1 MKKGGIGGSNTQ
13 TGMKFEKNTDLKEA
27 LLSIEGIKIIE
38 HMDRKTK
45 KTKKPKIISIE
56 VYQLNRLVGY
66 IFQKHDLYKNFLE
79 KKKINWRTKI
89 SKKLLPDE
97 AYFSLA
103 TNTLIIIEKKYQ
115 EVPGSVDEKLQT
127 CDFKKKQYE
136 KLCAPLRNVKVEY
149 VYVLNDWFTK
159 KEYKDVLKYVKEK
172 GCKYFFNQLPYQ
184 LLGIN
189 V

>member
-27 LLSIEGIKIIE
+27 LLSIEGIEIIE

-45 KTKKPKIISIE
+45 TITIQ
-56 VYQLNRLVGY
+56 VYQSGKHVGC

>member
-1 MKKGGIGGSNTQ
+1 
-13 TGMKFEKNTDLKEA
+13 
-27 LLSIEGIKIIE
+27 
-38 HMDRKTK
+38 MDRKTK
-45 KTKKPKIISIE
+45 KTKKPKKPKIISIE
-56 VYQLNRLVGY
+56 VYQANNLVGY

-79 KKKINWRTKI
+79 KKNIDWQTRI
-89 SKKLLPDE
+89 SKQLLPDD
-97 AYFSLA
+97 AYFSIE
-103 TNTLIIIEKKYQ
+103 TNTLFIIEKKYQ

-136 KLCAPLRNVKVEY
+136 KLCAPLGNVKVEY

-159 KEYKDVLKYVKEK
+159 KEYKDVLNYVKEK
-172 GCKYFFNQLPYQ
+172 GCQYFFYQLPYQ